1 MAHASQGGMDGSLD
15 AMKRGKIRERE
26 REREGKRNHRH
37 ALGEKEILYLAR
49 GMVELVLV
57 LGLAPAA

>member
-1 MAHASQGGMDGSLD
+1 MDYASQGGMDGSLD

-26 REREGKRNHRH
+26 REEKRNHRH

-49 GMVELVLV
+49 GMVELVVV